1 MIKKLKLIGY
11 VLAYIALFFGVI
23 IAINYI
29 EGNGIRSAINHI
41 GDRVESPQARGD
53 VQLAEAPGSFTN
65 TISGESWIIN
75 DEKVGLMRHRKIT
88 PSISDFRDNCITI
101 LDPGT
106 DVFVLR
112 GSKNSDLKYC
122 QVKSTRQ
129 KLQGWILATSVTNAQ
144 KSKNGAVEAFE

>member
-29 EGNGIRSAINHI
+29 EGNGIRSAINYI
-41 GDRVESPQARGD
+41 GNRIESPQARGD
-53 VQLAEAPGSFTN
+53 VQVAEAPGSFTN
-65 TISGESWIIN
+65 AIPGECWVIN
-75 DEKVGLMRHRKIT
+75 DEKVGLMRQRKIT

-106 DVFVLR
+106 VVFVLW
-112 GSKNSDLKYC
+112 GSKDSSWKYC
-122 QVKSTRQ
+122 RAKSTRQ
-129 KLQGWILATSVTNAQ
+129 KLQGWILATYITSA
-144 KSKNGAVEAFE
+144 